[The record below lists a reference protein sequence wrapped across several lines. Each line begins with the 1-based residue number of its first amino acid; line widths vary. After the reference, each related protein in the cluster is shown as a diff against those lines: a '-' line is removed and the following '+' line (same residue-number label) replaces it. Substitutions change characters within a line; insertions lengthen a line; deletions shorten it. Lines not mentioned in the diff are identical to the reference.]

1 MSRKSTSVPVTWEDL
16 KKCWGREECVMTSR
30 YKRNHVRLERACDSQ
45 NYLPKDFM
53 SSSGGQLLPLQCFL
67 NGIQEP
73 LWLCMCCN
81 V

>member
-1 MSRKSTSVPVTWEDL
+1 
-16 KKCWGREECVMTSR
+16 MTSR

-73 LWLCMCCN
+73 LRLCVCCD